1 MARTIFPR
9 IRTIIPK
16 IGDEERQEG
25 VKNAKPPSYPAL
37 LLTQNQHRF
46 YFFTI
51 PVEDLFPY
59 CFVARRGED
68 PISGFQRSL
77 SEDRA
82 DDIALYLSSGSGSI
96 PSNIVLSAQTASHFR
111 YSNKTK
117 SVSFSRVPECFLVLD
132 GQHRLW
138 GYQKSKVRHRV
149 PVAVY
154 ENLSRAEEARL
165 FIDINTNQK
174 GVPATLLLD
183 IKRLAE
189 MEKGQDGV
197 LRDLFDSLAKHSGSP
212 VAGKL
217 SSAVSAPGKIS
228 RVSFNR
234 SIAPLLE
241 QGAVLD
247 ELPFKDQCKL
257 LRNYLSAWDIELED
271 KHLISRAAFF
281 EAIFEVMEEVVR
293 MTLGE
298 HGDLRQESLQK
309 EIRFLAKFDYSGPSK
324 GVSKLTKKGIVATM
338 RTILRRKVKISGAQF

>member
-1 MARTIFPR
+1 MPRTIFPR
-9 IRTIIPK
+9 K
-16 IGDEERQEG
+16 VDEANQEAAHD
-25 VKNAKPPSYPAL
+25 AKPVSYPAL

-68 PISGFQRSL
+68 PIRGFQRSL

-82 DDIALYLSSGSGSI
+82 DDIAVYLSSGTGSI
-96 PSNIVLSAQTASHFR
+96 PSNIVLSAQQQSHFR
-111 YSNKTK
+111 YSNRTK
-117 SVSFSRVPECFLVLD
+117 SVSFSRVPESFLVLD

-138 GYQKSKVRHRV
+138 GYQKSKIRHRV

-154 ENLSRAEEARL
+154 ANLSRAEEARL

-183 IKRLAE
+183 IKKLAE
-189 MEKGQDGV
+189 LETGRESV
-197 LRDLFDSLAKHSGSP
+197 LRDLFDRLAKDSRSP
-212 VAGKL
+212 VAGKF

-241 QGAVLD
+241 QSAVLD
-247 ELPFKDQCKL
+247 ELSLDDQFKL
-257 LRNYLSAWDIELED
+257 LKNYLAAWEVELGD
-271 KHLISRAAFF
+271 RQMLTRSAFF
-281 EAIFEVMEEVVR
+281 EAMFEVMDEIVR
-293 MTLGE
+293 MTLGT
-298 HGDLRQESLQK
+298 HGNLKQESLQK
-309 EIRFLAKFDYSGPSK
+309 EIRPLGKFDFSGPFQGST
-324 GVSKLTKKGIVATM
+324 KLTKKGIVTTM
-338 RTILRRKVKISGAQF
+338 RTILRRNVKISGAQL

>member
-1 MARTIFPR
+1 MP
-9 IRTIIPK
+9 RTIITK
-16 IGDEERQEG
+16 KVVEVTSKNTNS
-25 VKNAKPPSYPAL
+25 VKPVSYPAL

-68 PISGFQRSL
+68 PIRGFQRSL

-82 DDIALYLSSGSGSI
+82 DDIAVYLSSGSGSI
-96 PSNIVLSAQTASHFR
+96 PSNIVLSAQNNSHFK
-111 YSNKTK
+111 YNSSKK
-117 SVSFSRVPECFLVLD
+117 SVSFSRVPESFLVLD

-138 GYQKSKVRHRV
+138 GYQKSKIRHRV

-154 ENLSRAEEARL
+154 ANLTRAEEARL

-183 IKRLAE
+183 IKKLAE
-189 MEKGQDGV
+189 METGRESV
-197 LRDLFDSLAKHSGSP
+197 LRDLFDRLAKDSRSP
-212 VAGKL
+212 IAGKL

-234 SIAPLLE
+234 SVAPLLE
-241 QGAVLD
+241 QNAVLD
-247 ELPFKDQCKL
+247 ELPLDDQFKL
-257 LRNYLSAWDIELED
+257 LRNYLAAWEIELDD
-271 KHLISRAAFF
+271 KQLLTRSAFF
-281 EAIFEVMEEVVR
+281 EAIFEVMEEIVR

-298 HGDLRQESLQK
+298 HGNLKQDSLQK
-309 EIRFLAKFDYSGPSK
+309 EIRHLGKFDFSGPIQGST
-324 GVSKLTKKGIVATM
+324 KLTKKGIVAIM
-338 RTILRRKVKISGAQF
+338 RAILRRNMKISGAQL